1 MNVLAVGER
10 APDFRAQTR
19 AGVEVELLS
28 LLKSAPVVLCFGM
41 PQIHSSRLVVGYLRR
56 LKEYTPELHII
67 VILQGEAER
76 VESYA
81 AGYLDALHV
90 VFDKD
95 LSLSRRYGVTHVP
108 STYYLVMRDGEA
120 VVEASFTG
128 FLRPAMNGLA
138 ADTAERTGAKVRE
151 LITPLDN
158 KGEYELAERA
168 LS

>member
-10 APDFRAQTR
+10 APDFHTQTR
-19 AGVEVELLS
+19 SGVQLELS
-28 LLKSAPVVLCFGM
+28 TLLESAPAVLCFGM
-41 PQIHSSRLVVGYLRR
+41 PRIYSSRLVVGYLRR

-67 VILQGEAER
+67 IVLQGEAER
-76 VESYA
+76 VEGYA

-108 STYYLVMRDGEA
+108 STYYLVTREGEA

-128 FLRPAMNGLA
+128 FLRPALNNLA
-138 ADTAERTGAKVRE
+138 ADAAERTGAKVRE